1 MTKPSNAVMKKNSF
15 SSYQI
20 FIIVG
25 LACLLF
31 TIVLDYMLL
40 PALSAT
46 LLDELALSTE
56 EFGLIASVYAI
67 SAGIS
72 ALLASGF
79 ADQFDRKSFLLF
91 FYSGFL
97 AGLMLC
103 ALAPSFEWLLA
114 ARIVTGAFGGVVA
127 SICFAIITD
136 LFRLDQRGRV
146 MGFLQMASAA
156 ALILGLPL
164 ALYLAASFSWQVS
177 YWIAL
182 SLGGLTIILI
192 SIRMKPLG
200 GQASTAS
207 STPWQHLYQS
217 VIQWKY
223 WTVFSNNILIVGG
236 DVIFMTFNAAYMV
249 NNLNLT
255 EDQLPLV
262 YGAMGLT
269 TLICGPLFGKLADR
283 FGKLRIFIAGT
294 VVALI
299 AVMAYAHLSA
309 SSILV
314 VVLLHVIMFV
324 GVNARMVSSSS
335 LSTAI
340 PTPSDRGA
348 FMAIDSSLQ
357 QLAGGLAAVTA
368 GLIISQSIDGEIL
381 NYPMIGWVV
390 VVLMLSSIFMMHTIN
405 NLVWREEISSK

>member
-1 MTKPSNAVMKKNSF
+1 MTKPSNEVMKKNSF

-20 FIIVG
+20 FIING

-79 ADQFDRKSFLLF
+79 ADKFDRKSFLLF

-97 AGLMLC
+97 AGLMLS

-127 SICFAIITD
+127 SICYAIITD

-192 SIRMKPLG
+192 SIRMKPLE

-207 STPWQHLYQS
+207 TTPWQHLYQS

-223 WTVFSNNILIVGG
+223 WTVFSNNILVVGG

-283 FGKLRIFIAGT
+283 FGKLRVFIAGT

-390 VVLMLSSIFMMHTIN
+390 VVLMLSSIFMMQTIN